1 MREIA
6 ARVYDAAN
14 RVYDLVVISLLPAFV
29 ASVFLDGW
37 FERDLFTYVVQPLG
51 VFLILRFIAR
61 RAWGR
66 YRSAHGLRG
75 FVPRKAPWAP

>member
-1 MREIA
+1 MREMA
-6 ARVYDAAN
+6 ATVYDAAN
-14 RVYDLVVISLLPAFV
+14 RVYDLLVIPLGVALV
-29 ASVFLDGW
+29 ASLFLDGW

-51 VFLILRFIAR
+51 VFLILRWIAR
-61 RAWGR
+61 QAWGR